1 MKYNIREKIATLTTI
16 ENESLVKINNL
27 ISCCISDAVYESVLD
42 EDSQVA
48 VDLDYGTLTISKSN
62 NELRYKFVPSA
73 KLEEDI
79 VKAIKDK
86 NNALDSIVLEK
97 LKNNLVSTYKELF

>member
-16 ENESLVKINNL
+16 ENDSLAKINNL
-27 ISCCISDAVYESVLD
+27 ISCCISDAVYSSVLSD
-42 EDSQVA
+42 DSQVS
-48 VDLDYGTLTISKSN
+48 VDLDFGTLTISRSN

-79 VKAIKDK
+79 VKAIKEK
-86 NNALDSIVLEK
+86 KNALDNLVLER
-97 LKNNLVSTYKELF
+97 LKNSLVSTYKDWF

>member
-1 MKYNIREKIATLTTI
+1 MKYNIREKITTLTTI
-16 ENESLVKINNL
+16 EDESLAKINNL

-42 EDSQVA
+42 DDAQVTI
-48 VDLDYGTLTISKSN
+48 DLDFATLIISRSN

-79 VKAIKDK
+79 VSAIKDK
-86 NNALDSIVLEK
+86 KNALDSIILEK
-97 LKNNLVSTYKELF
+97 LKNNLVSTYKDLF